1 MDESVFVC
9 ARSYFV
15 NGHSA
20 LAMSNAIGF
29 RRPCYAPGLRELI
42 GSSRD
47 GRQDKSH
54 PLAQQAWLWR
64 QAARLEWGG
73 SLVCR
78 CRGLT
83 IAIDVGSTVCSAWCV
98 IFLTAGWAG
107 RLIGPSRPPR
117 CCGGCCDV
125 EMAPYPAW
133 IVPPCTPNGPTRP
146 SAGCLWRVLLC
157 GPVASAVSQ

>member
-15 NGHSA
+15 NGYSA

-29 RRPCYAPGLRELI
+29 RRPCYAPGLGELI

-54 PLAQQAWLWR
+54 RLVKQTWLWR

-83 IAIDVGSTVCSAWCV
+83 IAIDGGSTVCSVGA
-98 IFLTAGWAG
+98 LYLLLRAERGG
-107 RLIGPSRPPR
+107 SLDPP
-117 CCGGCCDV
+117 
-125 EMAPYPAW
+125 
-133 IVPPCTPNGPTRP
+133 
-146 SAGCLWRVLLC
+146 VLL
-157 GPVASAVSQ
+157 GAAVAAAM